1 MEITDKINSL
11 RLIWLSMP
19 AIVKVTAFFIIW
31 LGLWL
36 PVAIP
41 SAIALNWHPPQPLG
55 NKKLPLLASLYLIVP
70 LIIGALTGIESSNLA
85 ELGLGFESN
94 FLGSLAI
101 GLALGVLTIVTLFG
115 IEIFLGWINWQR
127 IEGQK
132 NHPLLSIFQPTL
144 LLTLFLG
151 LWISGTEELIFRG
164 FLQNLLVQDYSVFIA
179 ATIGSLI
186 FAGAHLIW
194 EFRETFTQLPGLWLM
209 GMVLTLARV
218 CDDGNL
224 GLAIGLHAGWI
235 LVIATLD
242 PAKMIT
248 YTGRVP
254 EWITG
259 IKGQPLAGVG
269 GIFFLLVT
277 GGILALF
284 ELTYN

>member
-1 MEITDKINSL
+1 MEIADKINSL
-11 RLIWLSMP
+11 RLVWLSMP
-19 AIVKVTAFFIIW
+19 AIFKVMTFFIVW
-31 LGLWL
+31 LSLWL

-41 SAIALNWHPPQPLG
+41 SAIALNWHPSQPLG

-70 LIIGALTGIESSNLA
+70 LIIWVLTGIEGNNFA
-85 ELGLGFESN
+85 DLGLVFDSK
-94 FLGSLAI
+94 FWVTLAI
-101 GLALGVLTIVTLFG
+101 GLALGVLSIVSLFG
-115 IEIFLGWINWQR
+115 IQRLLGWIDWQR
-127 IEGQK
+127 IESQEI
-132 NHPLLSIFQPTL
+132 HPLLSVFQPTL

-164 FLQNLLVQDYSVFIA
+164 FLQNLLLQDYSVFIA

-209 GMVLTLARV
+209 GMVLVLARV

-242 PAKMIT
+242 TANIIA

-277 GGILALF
+277 GGILGIF
-284 ELTYN
+284 ELRF

>member
-36 PVAIP
+36 PIAIP

-70 LIIGALTGIESSNLA
+70 LIIWVLIEIEGDNVA
-85 ELGLGFESN
+85 ELGLRFESH
-94 FLGSLAI
+94 FFGSLAI
-101 GLALGVLTIVTLFG
+101 GLALGVLSIVTLFG
-115 IEIFLGWINWQR
+115 IQWLLGWINWQR
-127 IEGQK
+127 VEGQEI
-132 NHPLLSIFQPTL
+132 HPLLSVFQPTL

-209 GMVLTLARV
+209 GMILVLARV
-218 CDDGNL
+218 CDGGNL

-242 PAKMIT
+242 TAKIIT

-259 IKGQPLAGVG
+259 IKGQPLAGVD

-277 GGILALF
+277 GGILGLF
-284 ELTYN
+284 ELKF